1 MLTLPASFRA
11 AVDSLERSPSVRVV
25 CDWNGNGKYDHP
37 QSDITAMVGS
47 VKLNRG
53 TATYSPEDLNAGGN
67 GYSSGELT
75 LELGGGDGDFTA
87 YELFAGPTSPLY
99 GKDITDRRIEAFA
112 VFATSTGVQE
122 QRIFSG
128 FIREFTARRKART
141 VTLVANDHL
150 DILGDNVTLPLWAV
164 GTASPYATWNS
175 GNAKAARSILLSWCW
190 EETLR
195 QAGRL
200 VAPPIRSDAQAH
212 WSLSGSLLPS
222 VGRLVDGWATGPY
235 VNLPAF
241 DPEFYEGT
249 APFGWG
255 TALTPGDASTGL
267 CTAQNAIVVP
277 NTSNPTKT
285 PTSVGL
291 SGWFKVDPSGDPGIV
306 SNVLVYLEKTNLLD
320 DVNQQ
325 DNRARLALA
334 VGQDGSMAAAAVSG
348 QPSSGSPT
356 IRRADRSTK
365 ALSAGWHHYAAVFDM
380 STTIAITIQID
391 GATVTPTSTSGTAN
405 TLDFAASGSGGYPD
419 DSRTNLCRF
428 VGSLPSHHVSIW
440 SAPTSVGAAR
450 FVQPSQITLPT
461 LPNGFP
467 MVNLTRSLTELSW
480 IPDVQS
486 VGAWES
492 LKEQVGA
499 EFGGLWM
506 DANGTVHV
514 ASRATISAT
523 ASNSIGPN
531 TPQYDDSVVGEIE
544 LTPRADTK
552 KNSVTVPGRF
562 RNAVETVVWK
572 SQGALDYPTAVN
584 QNWNTSYP
592 LSNVTA
598 VVQKLSTVSVT
609 PPANTDVVDVRL
621 TTASA
626 VQQADNTKAAWP
638 GWAFNV
644 RGFDRQR
651 GFTLFGQGNTTESIF
666 IGSYAGGQQ
675 PSIRVAGRQYS
686 DVQLIQKTQTAD
698 ADAAIYGTK
707 SYKLPESDWRQTYA
721 SCAALALNLVNS
733 YTHGLIQISNIT
745 LPHDPSREL
754 FDVIGLTGDATLT
767 GTITAQ
773 IVGIDT
779 TLTTA
784 GFRDSLSLIVLAVP
798 GSALWDS
805 VLQGWESNWNV

>member
-25 CDWNGNGKYDHP
+25 CDWNGTGQYDHP
-37 QSDITAMVGS
+37 ESDITSMVAS

-53 TATYSPEDLNAGGN
+53 TSTYSPEDLNAGGN

-75 LELGGGDGDFTA
+75 LELGGGDGFTA

-99 GKDITDRRIEAFA
+99 GKDLTNRRIEAFA
-112 VFATSTGVQE
+112 VFATSAGAQE

-128 FIREFTARRKART
+128 FVREFTVRRKART

-150 DILGDNVTLPLWAV
+150 DISDDNVTLPLWAV
-164 GTASPYATWNS
+164 GTNSPYATWDS

-200 VAPPIRSDAQAH
+200 IAPPIRTDAQAH
-212 WSLSGSLLPS
+212 WSMSGSLLPS
-222 VGRLVDGWATGPY
+222 VGRLVDGWATGPF

-241 DPEFYEGT
+241 EPEFYEGT

-255 TALTPGDASTGL
+255 TALTPGDVSTAL
-267 CTAQNAIVVP
+267 CTTKSAIVAP
-277 NTSNPTKT
+277 TSANPGNT

-291 SGWFKVDPSGDPGIV
+291 SGWFKVSPTGDAGTV
-306 SNVLVYLEKTNLLD
+306 SNVLLYLEKTNLLD
-320 DVNQQ
+320 NVNQQ
-325 DNRARLALA
+325 DNRMRLALA

-348 QPSSGSPT
+348 QPASGSPT
-356 IRRADRSTK
+356 FRRADRSTK
-365 ALSAGWHHYAAVFDM
+365 ALTAGWHHYAAVFDL

-391 GATVTPTSTSGTAN
+391 GVTVSPTSTGGTAN

-419 DSRTNLCRF
+419 DARTNLARF

-450 FVQPSQITLPT
+450 FVQPSQITLPK

-467 MVNLTRSLTELSW
+467 MVQLTRSLTELSW
-480 IPDVQS
+480 IPDVHS

-499 EFGGLWM
+499 EYGGLWM
-506 DANGTVHV
+506 DCNGTVHV

-552 KNSVTVPGRF
+552 RNSVTVPGRF
-562 RNAVETVVWK
+562 RNAVETVVWR
-572 SQGALDYPTAVN
+572 SQGALDYPTGIN
-584 QNWNTSYP
+584 QSWNTSYP

-598 VVQKLSTVSVT
+598 VVQKLSTVGVT
-609 PPANTDVVDVRL
+609 PPSNTDIVDVRL
-621 TTASA
+621 STASA
-626 VQQADNTKAAWP
+626 VKQSDNSQAAWP

-644 RGFDRQR
+644 RGYDGQR
-651 GFTLFGQGNTTESIF
+651 GFTLFGQGNTTEAVF

-675 PSIRVAGRQYS
+675 ASIRVAGRQYS
-686 DVQLIQKTQTAD
+686 DVQLIQKTQTAQAD
-698 ADAAIYGTK
+698 ADIYGTK

-721 SCAALALNLVNS
+721 SCAALALNLVTS

-779 TLTTA
+779 TLSTA
-784 GFRDSLSLIVLAVP
+784 GFRDSLTLIVLAAP

-805 VLQGWESNWNV
+805 VLQGWESNWNA